1 MGLRISAVIN
11 TLNEEINLPYA
22 IGSVRTWVDEIVVV
36 DMYSDDRTVEIAR
49 EFGAKVVFHERV
61 GFADPARAF
70 ALEQASG
77 DWILMLDAD
86 EMIPRPLSGALLKLA
101 AGSDVN
107 VVEVHRLNYFF
118 GTPLMHSFSGPH
130 RDRIPRFFRKGHII
144 ATPAIHKFLHPS
156 PGSRV
161 FDLGYEPGFAIV
173 HFAYVD
179 SQDFIEKLN
188 RYTGIEARQ
197 AFERGER
204 VKLFS
209 AVLKAAKVLGGRYFI
224 TGGFRDGW
232 RGLYVSVLYTFY
244 RVVAIAK
251 LYELTALEGREQIE
265 MKYRQEADAILNAYC
280 ESPASFTTSSIE
292 ASTSHDREQ

>member
-1 MGLRISAVIN
+1 MTAKISVVIN
-11 TLNEEINLPYA
+11 TLNEEKNLPFA
-22 IGSVRTWVDEIVVV
+22 LASVRTWVDEIVVV

-77 DWILMLDAD
+77 EWILMLDAD
-86 EMIPRPLSGALLKLA
+86 EMIPPPLSKALLKLA
-101 AGSDVN
+101 AGSDAD

-118 GTPLMHSFSGPH
+118 GAPLMHSYSGPRKDH
-130 RDRIPRFFRKGHII
+130 YPRFFRKGHIV
-144 ATPAIHKFLHPS
+144 ATPAIHNFFHPS

-161 FDLGYEPGFAIV
+161 FDLSYEPGLAIV
-173 HFAYVD
+173 HLAYVD
-179 SQDFIEKLN
+179 SRDFIEKLD
-188 RYTGIEARQ
+188 RYTDIEARQ

-204 VKLFS
+204 AKFWSVAF
-209 AVLKAAKVLGGRYFI
+209 KAAKVLGGRYLI

-232 RGLYVSVLYTFY
+232 RGLYVSLLYTFY

-251 LYELTALEGREQIE
+251 LYELTALGGREQIE
-265 MKYRQEADAILNAYC
+265 AGYRQEAERVLKAYG
-280 ESPASFTTSSIE
+280 EPLVPLSRSSAE
-292 ASTSHDREQ
+292 ASASHGRE

>member
-1 MGLRISAVIN
+1 MAPTISVVIN
-11 TLNEEINLPYA
+11 TFNEEKNLPFA
-22 IGSVRTWVDEIVVV
+22 LGSVRSWVDEIVIV

-49 EFGAKVVFHERV
+49 SFGAKVLFHERL

-86 EMIPRPLSGALLKLA
+86 EMIPPPLSRALMKLA
-101 AGSDVN
+101 AGSDVD

-130 RDRIPRFFRKGHII
+130 QDRNPRFFRKGHII
-144 ATPAIHKFLHPS
+144 TTPAIHNFLHPS
-156 PGSRV
+156 SGSRV
-161 FDLGYEPGFAIV
+161 FDLGYEPGLAIV
-173 HFAYVD
+173 HFAYAD
-179 SQDFIEKLN
+179 SHDFIEKLD

-204 VKLFS
+204 VKFWS
-209 AVLKAAKVLGGRYFI
+209 VVLKAAKVLGGRYFI

-232 RGLYVSVLYTFY
+232 RGLYVSLLYTFY
-244 RVVAIAK
+244 RIVAIAK
-251 LYELTALEGREQIE
+251 LYELTALGGREQIE
-265 MKYRQEADAILNAYC
+265 ARYRQEAEKVLKAYG
-280 ESPASFTTSSIE
+280 EPLVSLPRSSAG
-292 ASTSHDREQ
+292 ASTSHGRE